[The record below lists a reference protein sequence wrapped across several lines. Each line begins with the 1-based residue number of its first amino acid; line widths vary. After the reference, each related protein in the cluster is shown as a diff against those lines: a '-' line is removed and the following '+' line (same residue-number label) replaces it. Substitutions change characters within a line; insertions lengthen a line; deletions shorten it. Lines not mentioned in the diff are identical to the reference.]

1 MTFNNVIIA
10 IAAIVAVIISG
21 DAYAAEAVKMPLE
34 YSPLGAGLAMGL
46 AVLGAGIG
54 QGNAARGALEGMA
67 RNPQVAGTIQTA
79 MMLGLAFIESL
90 VIFTFLVALF
100 ALGTI

>member
-1 MTFNNVIIA
+1 MTINNVIIA

-21 DAYAAEAVKMPLE
+21 DAYAAEAAVAAD

-67 RNPQVAGTIQTA
+67 RNPQAAGTIQTA

>member
-10 IAAIVAVIISG
+10 IVAIVAVIISG
-21 DAYAAEAVKMPLE
+21 DAYAAEAAAAAD

>member
-1 MTFNNVIIA
+1 MTINNVIIA

-21 DAYAAEAVKMPLE
+21 DAYAAEAAVAD